1 MTALRLSLAELR
13 HHPRRV
19 LAIVVAVAISVA
31 FMVASFSVVQTEYGA
46 VGAQLARQ
54 YADSDLVVENP
65 GVGTDS
71 LQQAVT
77 EVPGVAVAEPSW
89 MAGSLVSAG
98 ERSTRAWVMS
108 MAAEPRLQQADLGQG
123 RWPTTA
129 EEVALDPGTAEALG
143 VGVGDAL
150 ELTAVTGEGQAPAQV
165 VGVAAPTPGLLTGTY
180 PTVYAAPAWFTSPA
194 LSPEEELFVGE
205 LLVLVEPGTDPASLV
220 VPLTQ
225 AVAGVPDA
233 VVTEGATVQTTPEKA
248 AAMSESLAGDASVIT
263 VLLLVFASI
272 AMLVGALIIANTF
285 SILVVQRRRR
295 IGLLRAVGATS
306 AQLRAGMLA
315 EAAVT
320 GLVGAV
326 LGVLLGLGV
335 TLAVAGWSGSLTYGL
350 RLDPVA
356 LGGSALAGLLV
367 TVLAATAAVARAA
380 RISPMEALRPV
391 AAAAQQRRTT
401 VIRVV
406 VCSALAVVG
415 VLLAVLSL
423 PVGSA
428 AVGLSGELVLVVA
441 IAAGATL
448 SLAVLGAAPLYVPA
462 LLRGLG
468 VLTGRLGPVGRIAS
482 AGLARN
488 PARAAATCV
497 ALMLTVGLTVTLQ
510 TGAATAQRTL
520 LGDIQERFPVDVSL
534 ADTQGTDLDPG
545 LVTRL
550 TSVEGVTGSLTTS
563 AVSVRAETDQGFS
576 TYGTAFGVDPV
587 AADAF
592 LPEPLSGL
600 DDRTAVLSPADG
612 LAPGQQVTVTAETYD
627 DEGEVVSSR
636 SETFTTVISH
646 AAHQNVLLTPAAV
659 SSLLGGGTNTAGLW
673 LDVDPRADVQ
683 HVSTAVTS
691 ITEGSDR
698 SLVEGGALVDVAAY
712 TQALDTLVLIATALL
727 GAAVLISLVGVGNT
741 LGLSVIERARES
753 ALLRALGLQRSQL
766 RTMLLLEA
774 VSLAVVGGVVG
785 VLAGSFLGWLGA
797 SSLMVVLEQEEVQLA
812 VSWPQTLGVLAVAVV
827 AAALASVLP
836 GRRAASAAP
845 VEALAAE

>member
-19 LAIVVAVAISVA
+19 LAVVVAVAISVA
-31 FMVASFSVVQTEYGA
+31 FMVASVAVVQTEYGA

-54 YADSDLVVENP
+54 YADSDLVVQNP
-65 GVGTDS
+65 VQDAA
-71 LQQAVT
+71 AVQRAVA
-77 EVPGVAVAEPSW
+77 EVPGVAVVEPSR
-89 MAGSLVSAG
+89 AAYGLVSAG
-98 ERSTRAWVMS
+98 ERSAQAQVLAVS
-108 MAAEPRLQQADLGQG
+108 GEPRLQQADLGEG
-123 RWPTTA
+123 RWPTTPG
-129 EEVALDPGTAEALG
+129 EVALDPDTAEALG
-143 VGVGDAL
+143 VGVGTSL
-150 ELTAVTGEGQAPAQV
+150 ELTPVTGEGRAPAQV

-180 PTVYAAPAWFTSPA
+180 PTVYAAPAWFTSTD
-194 LSPEEELFVGE
+194 LTPEQQPYVGE
-205 LLVLVEPGTDPASLV
+205 LLVLVDPGTDPASLV
-220 VPLTQ
+220 APLTE

-233 VVTEGATVQTTPEKA
+233 VVEEGTTVQTTSDRA
-248 AAMSESLAGDASVIT
+248 ASMVESVGGSASVII

-285 SILVVQRRRR
+285 AILVVQRRRR

-306 AQLRAGMLA
+306 SQLRRGMLA

-320 GLVGAV
+320 GVVGAV
-326 LGVLLGLGV
+326 TGVLLGV
-335 TLAVAGWSGSLTYGL
+335 AITLAVAGWSGSLAHGL
-350 RLDPVA
+350 QLDPLA
-356 LGGSALAGLLV
+356 LGGSALVGVLV
-367 TVLAATAAVARAA
+367 TVLASLAAVARAA
-380 RISPMEALRPV
+380 STSPMEALRPV
-391 AAAAQQRRTT
+391 AAPDQQRRST

-423 PVGSA
+423 PLGAS
-428 AVGLSGELVLVVA
+428 AVGLEGELVLVVA

-448 SLAVLGAAPLYVPA
+448 SLAVLGAAPLYVPG
-462 LLRGLG
+462 LLRGVG
-468 VLTGRLGPVGRIAS
+468 VLTARLGPVGRIAS

-534 ADTQGTDLDPG
+534 ADAEGTDLDPA
-545 LVTRL
+545 LVDRL
-550 TSVEGVTGSLTTS
+550 TSVEGVTASLTAS
-563 AVSVRAETDQGFS
+563 AVSVRAETAEGFA
-576 TYGTAFGVDPV
+576 TYATAYGVDPA
-587 AADAF
+587 AADVF
-592 LPEPLSGL
+592 LPEPLPGL
-600 DDRTAVLSPADG
+600 DDRTVVLSPAEG
-612 LAPGQQVTVTAETYD
+612 LEVGQQVTVTTETYD
-627 DEGEVVSSR
+627 AEGEVVSSR
-636 SETFTTVISH
+636 SQTFTAATSH
-646 AAHQNVLLTPAAV
+646 AAHGNVLLTPAGV
-659 SSLLGGGTNTAGLW
+659 SALLGGGTNTAGLW
-673 LDVDPRADVQ
+673 LDVDPRTDPQ
-683 HVSTAVTS
+683 EVSTAVTS
-691 ITEGSDR
+691 VTEGSDR
-698 SLVEGGALVDVAAY
+698 PLVETGALDDVALY
-712 TQALDTLVLIATALL
+712 TQVLDTLVLIATALL

-741 LGLSVIERARES
+741 LGLSVIERSRES
-753 ALLRALGLQRSQL
+753 ALLRALGLQRAQL

-812 VSWPQTLGVLAVAVV
+812 VSWPQTVGVLLVAVV

-836 GRRAASAAP
+836 GRRAAGAAP